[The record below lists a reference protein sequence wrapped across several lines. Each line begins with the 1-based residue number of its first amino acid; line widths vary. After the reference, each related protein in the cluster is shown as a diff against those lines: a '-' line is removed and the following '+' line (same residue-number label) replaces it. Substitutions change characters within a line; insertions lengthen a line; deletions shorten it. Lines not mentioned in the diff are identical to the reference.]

1 MTPLPF
7 FNLQTMKKFIYVFL
21 GATLSLGMLSCSSG
35 KKKEMTIAE
44 QYLRPASMNY
54 SGKDSSEIKTL
65 VENYVSALKSKNI
78 EAAAN
83 MLYFVRNDSI
93 FPITEKDRKGF
104 TALYN
109 SMPILDC
116 KATTLI
122 LRSELNNEARI
133 VVTLK
138 EDGDIDRQ
146 IGTTTISL
154 NPVLIEGK
162 WYLTLL
168 DKSAQGVEDVYE
180 KE

>member
-1 MTPLPF
+1 
-7 FNLQTMKKFIYVFL
+7 
-21 GATLSLGMLSCSSG
+21 
-35 KKKEMTIAE
+35 
-44 QYLRPASMNY
+44 MNY
-54 SGKDSSEIKTL
+54 SGKDSSDIKTL

-93 FPITEKDRKGF
+93 FPITDNDRKGF
-104 TALYN
+104 TALYS
-109 SMPILDC
+109 SMPILDG

-122 LRSELNNEARI
+122 LRSALNNEAR
-133 VVTLK
+133 VVVKVK
-138 EDGDIDRQ
+138 EDGDIDRN

-154 NPVLIEGK
+154 NPVQIAGK

-168 DKSAQGVEDVYE
+168 DKSAQGVADVYE

>member
-1 MTPLPF
+1 
-7 FNLQTMKKFIYVFL
+7 
-21 GATLSLGMLSCSSG
+21 
-35 KKKEMTIAE
+35 
-44 QYLRPASMNY
+44 MNY
-54 SGKDSSEIKTL
+54 SGKDSSDIKTL

-93 FPITEKDRKGF
+93 FPITDNDRKGF
-104 TALYN
+104 TALYS

-122 LRSELNNEARI
+122 LRSALNNEARI
-133 VVTLK
+133 VVKLK
-138 EDGDIDRQ
+138 EDGDIDRN

-154 NPVLIEGK
+154 NHVQIEGK

>member
-1 MTPLPF
+1 
-7 FNLQTMKKFIYVFL
+7 MKKFIYLFL
-21 GATLSLGMLSCSSG
+21 LGPLSLSILSCSSG
-35 KKKEMTIAE
+35 KKKELTIAE

-54 SGKDSSEIKTL
+54 SGKDSSDIKTL

-93 FPITEKDRKGF
+93 FPITDNDRKGF
-104 TALYN
+104 TALYS
-109 SMPILDC
+109 SMPILYC

-122 LRSELNNEARI
+122 LRSALNNEAR
-133 VVTLK
+133 VVVKLK
-138 EDGDIDRQ
+138 EDGDIDRN

-154 NPVLIEGK
+154 NPVQIEGK

>member
-1 MTPLPF
+1 
-7 FNLQTMKKFIYVFL
+7 MKKFIYLFL
-21 GATLSLGMLSCSSG
+21 LGPLSLSILSCSSG
-35 KKKEMTIAE
+35 KKKELTIAE

-54 SGKDSSEIKTL
+54 SGKDSSDIKTL

-93 FPITEKDRKGF
+93 FPITDNDRKGF
-104 TALYN
+104 TALYS

-122 LRSELNNEARI
+122 LRSALNNEAR
-133 VVTLK
+133 VVVKLK
-138 EDGDIDRQ
+138 ADGDIDRN

-154 NPVLIEGK
+154 NPVQIEGK